1 MMKGP
6 LERHSSRADLD
17 FQSTTQDS
25 NLRLVHLMRTS
36 IYAGVSDAGIYDDG
50 ASTCRC
56 GPVIDAGASIC
67 RCRYINL

>member
-1 MMKGP
+1 MGDHPCEMGAQTTVGKHPMMKGS

-36 IYAGVSDAGIYDDG
+36 IYAGVADAVLVDAGI
-50 ASTCRC
+50 C
-56 GPVIDAGASIC
+56 
-67 RCRYINL
+67 L